1 MTATPE
7 LQTAQNMT
15 SAEYLAD
22 RVIKAYQ
29 SLNSEDLFDV
39 GALYAPDVY
48 FEDPTHGIQGKAA
61 LMKYFTKMFRNL
73 RDCEFKFHQTISNGT
88 DIFLSWTMLLSH
100 PSIKK
105 GETIRIE
112 GASYLKTRN
121 GKNYYHRDY
130 FDMGAM
136 LYEHLPVMGRVIH
149 HLKERLVR

>member
-88 DIFLSWTMLLSH
+88 DISCPGPCCLATQALKKAKLS
-100 PSIKK
+100 
-105 GETIRIE
+105 
-112 GASYLKTRN
+112 ASK
-121 GKNYYHRDY
+121 
-130 FDMGAM
+130 A
-136 LYEHLPVMGRVIH
+136 PVT
-149 HLKERLVR
+149 